1 MSQLSPQP
9 SRSPLETQTR
19 TVRRLRRFSYLLDD
33 AIRIPGTPYR
43 IGIDPLLDIIPI
55 GGDFI
60 GTALSIYI
68 VIEAARMGVSRPVVV
83 KMVSNI
89 LFDTVIGTVPVLGT
103 VADAVWKANGKNIEL
118 LETELKI
125 PQSEKK
131 ADWLFLV
138 LLIGGLLIAIVIL
151 AAVSVLLLRWILTAI
166 FGAG

>member
-1 MSQLSPQP
+1 MSQSPQP
-9 SRSPLETQTR
+9 SRKPIESQTS
-19 TVRRLRRFSYLLDD
+19 TVRRLRRFSYLLDS

-43 IGIDPLLDIIPI
+43 IGIDPLLDIVPI

-68 VIEAARMGVSRPVVV
+68 VIEAAKMGVSRPILVQ
-83 KMVSNI
+83 MVSNI

-118 LETELKI
+118 LETELNI

-131 ADWLFLV
+131 ADWLFV
-138 LLIGGLLIAIVIL
+138 ALLIGGLLIAIVIL
-151 AAVSVLLLRWILTAI
+151 AAISVLILRWILTAI

>member
-1 MSQLSPQP
+1 MSQSPQP
-9 SRSPLETQTR
+9 SRKPIESQAT
-19 TVRRLRRFSYLLDD
+19 TVRRLRRFSYLLDS
-33 AIRIPGTPYR
+33 AIPIPGTPYR
-43 IGIDPLLDIIPI
+43 IGIDPLLDIVPI

-68 VIEAARMGVSRPVVV
+68 VIEAAKMGVSRPILVQ
-83 KMVSNI
+83 MVSNI
-89 LFDTVIGTVPVLGT
+89 LLDTVIGTVPVLGT

-118 LETELKI
+118 LETELNI

-151 AAVSVLLLRWILTAI
+151 AAISVLILKWILTAI

>member
-9 SRSPLETQTR
+9 SRSPLETQAR
-19 TVRRLRRFSYLLDD
+19 TVRRLRRFSYLLDS

-68 VIEAARMGVSRPVVV
+68 VIEAARMGASRPVVV
-83 KMVSNI
+83 QMVSNI

-166 FGAG
+166 FG